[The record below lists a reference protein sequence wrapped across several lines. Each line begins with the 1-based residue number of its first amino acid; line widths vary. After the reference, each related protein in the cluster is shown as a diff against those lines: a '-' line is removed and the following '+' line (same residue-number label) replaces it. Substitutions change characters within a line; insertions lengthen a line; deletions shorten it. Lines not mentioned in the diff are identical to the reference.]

1 MGGPWA
7 QWVMGYQ
14 IKGMVSLYLPDT
26 FPAILD
32 FALIFKLWSVHIYIY
47 IIAKMPLI
55 WYPMTHWAQGPPTLF
70 CVKS

>member
-14 IKGMVSLYLPDT
+14 IKGMDSLYLPNT

-32 FALIFKLWSVHIYIY
+32 FALIFKLWSVHIYI
-47 IIAKMPLI
+47 IAKMP
-55 WYPMTHWAQGPPTLF
+55 MEQGF
-70 CVKS
+70 EDIVAGNVSGR

>member
-14 IKGMVSLYLPDT
+14 IKGMDSLYLPDT

-32 FALIFKLWSVHIYIY
+32 FALIFKLWSVHIYI
-47 IIAKMPLI
+47 IAKMP
-55 WYPMTHWAQGPPTLF
+55 MEQGFEDIMHFEP
-70 CVKS
+70 V